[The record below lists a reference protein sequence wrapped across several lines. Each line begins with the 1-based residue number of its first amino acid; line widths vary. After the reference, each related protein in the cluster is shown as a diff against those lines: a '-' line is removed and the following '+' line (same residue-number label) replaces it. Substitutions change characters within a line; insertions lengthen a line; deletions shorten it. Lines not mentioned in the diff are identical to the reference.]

1 MIIPTIYDWE
11 SQSGWCRRVAH
22 QFGMTDVQ
30 AEAMEEMRRQ
40 SYIQG
45 VNDTLEQNK
54 MNNHLNEK
62 SQ

>member
-1 MIIPTIYDWE
+1 
-11 SQSGWCRRVAH
+11 VAH